1 MSCVASEALDAHSRD
16 SLGHETRQILIHLK
30 GRLIALLNLTVHS
43 TQNDA
48 IELRR
53 TFGSQLTWQNGVGF
67 QTLGHRGVDTIAA
80 ERRLTGGHLIRE
92 YPKSV
97 DI

>member
-1 MSCVASEALDAHSRD
+1 MRRVASEALDAHSRHP
-16 SLGHETRQILIHLK
+16 LGHESRQILIHLK
-30 GRLIALLNLTVHS
+30 GRLIPLLNLAVHS
-43 TQNDA
+43 TQNDT

-53 TFGSQLTWQNGVGF
+53 TFGSQLTRQDGVGF
-67 QTLGHRGVDTIAA
+67 QTLGHCGVDTITA